1 MMEWLNNNA
10 GLISLIGTLA
20 AVVAAFAAIA
30 VPIAIERKHSKE
42 ELLSMLDEDAAMDK
56 LGPVPMNMESKQHIA
71 DMMVLKSK
79 ISRRMKR

>member
-20 AVVAAFAAIA
+20 AIVAAFAAIV
-30 VPIAIERKHSKE
+30 VPIAIERKRGKE
-42 ELLSMLDEDAAMDK
+42 ELQSMLDEEAAMDK
-56 LGPVPMNMESKQHIA
+56 LGRVPMNMETKQHIA

-79 ISRRMKR
+79 ISRRMKK

>member
-20 AVVAAFAAIA
+20 AIVAAFAAIV
-30 VPIAIERKHSKE
+30 VPIAIERKRSKE
-42 ELLSMLDEDAAMDK
+42 ELQSMLDEEAAMDK
-56 LGPVPMNMESKQHIA
+56 LGRVPMNMENKQHIA

-79 ISRRMKR
+79 ISRRMKK